1 MLERTPHNLKAYF
14 AYYKFLKKVHKLDKI
29 DFITMNMMKAI
40 ESSTVPTD
48 EWMEAHLVR
57 ADALVELKRV
67 DEAIETLEK
76 LVHIIP
82 PLPIPGLSYLSKLE
96 EKRLTSESDPESG
109 TIKFSY
115 DSVSPNERAK
125 TERRNKSEDNDEEEK
140 GMISIKVTPSEDCA
154 TDRGRKSISGKNKN
168 GIRNAKPLSSSLFLS
183 TPRGVSS

>member
-14 AYYKFLKKVHKLDKI
+14 AYYKFLKKVPRLDKI
-29 DFITMNMMKAI
+29 DFVTMKMMNAI

-82 PLPIPGLSYLSKLE
+82 PLPIPGLSYLAKLE
-96 EKRLTSESDPESG
+96 EKRLNTESEPNSG
-109 TIKFSY
+109 TIKFTY
-115 DSVSPNERAK
+115 DNTSPNERAQ
-125 TERRNKSEDNDEEEK
+125 TERRRKLEDEEEEK
-140 GMISIKVTPSEDCA
+140 GAISIKVTPSEE
-154 TDRGRKSISGKNKN
+154 
-168 GIRNAKPLSSSLFLS
+168 
-183 TPRGVSS
+183 